1 MKAEMT
7 PKKLLLAAPR
17 GFCAGVEMAIAS
29 LDKALALFGAPIF
42 VYHQIVHNKFLVN
55 KYESEGVIFVD
66 DLELVPE
73 GSRLLFSA
81 HGVAPQVREEAS
93 ARRLKVVDATCPLV
107 TKVHTEAKRFS
118 REGRTLFFIGHRH
131 HDEAVGVIGEAPNK
145 IIPIESIDDA
155 KQLLTTIGGRQL
167 TAFLTQTTMGV
178 DDTRDIVDTLREQF
192 PNIKGPRESDICYA
206 TQNRQEA
213 VRLLSSE
220 ADTVL
225 VIGSVNS
232 SNSQRLV
239 EMARAQGKPSHLV
252 DGPAEIDIHWFDEC
266 ATILLTAGA
275 SVSAELVE
283 ETVMWFRRHFVLEVQ
298 ERMVKN
304 ETVRFQLPLELRQQE

>member
-55 KYESEGVIFVD
+55 KYESQGVIFVD

-118 REGRTLFFIGHRH
+118 MEGRTLFFIGHRQ

-155 KQLLTTIGGRQL
+155 KQLLTTIDGRQL

-192 PNIKGPRESDICYA
+192 PDIKGPRESDICYA

-220 ADTVL
+220 ADAVL

-232 SNSQRLV
+232 SNSQRLS
-239 EMARAQGKPSHLV
+239 ETARAQGKPSYLV
-252 DGPAEIDIHWFDEC
+252 DGPAEIDVHWFDEC

-275 SVSAELVE
+275 SVSSELVE
-283 ETVMWFRRHFVLEVQ
+283 ETVLWFNRHFDLEVQ
-298 ERMVKN
+298 ERMVKK
-304 ETVRFQLPLELRQQE
+304 ETVRFQLPLELR